1 MVMVTNKML
10 DRWTSIIN
18 SGQQEFNIEAEIS
31 TTMGMIVAKTTFGMN
46 YHNGE
51 EVLQKLRA
59 MHQVLYASNR
69 YVGVPFSQFLSP
81 KQYLKAKR
89 LGDKIDAHFITIIN
103 DRINLKQS
111 GGLGSTAANPE
122 KNLLDLMLAD
132 HDNTKPLTTK
142 ELVDECKTFFV
153 GGHETSALALTWT
166 LFLLAVHPEWQNQ
179 LREEIKEVVGN
190 QHVDV
195 AMLGG
200 LKKVNHTLTKTH
212 LTANT
217 KISFFLS
224 TNLCINFADGMGD
237 E

>member
-1 MVMVTNKML
+1 MGSLMVMVTNKML

-31 TTMGMIVAKTTFGMN
+31 TTMGMIVAKTTFGLN
-46 YHNGE
+46 YHHGE

-81 KQYLKAKR
+81 KRYLKAKR

-179 LREEIKEVVGN
+179 LREEIKEVVGIE
-190 QHVDV
+190 HVDV

-212 LTANT
+212 LTE
-217 KISFFLS
+217 S
-224 TNLCINFADGMGD
+224 T
-237 E
+237 